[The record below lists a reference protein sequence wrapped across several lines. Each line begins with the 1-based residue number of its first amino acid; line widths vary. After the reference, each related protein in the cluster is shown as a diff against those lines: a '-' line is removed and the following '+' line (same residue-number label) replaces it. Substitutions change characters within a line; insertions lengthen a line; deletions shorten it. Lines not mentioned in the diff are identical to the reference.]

1 VNDKRSSAS
10 ALSAQMLLDPTIIE
24 NPVSFY
30 RQLREHAP
38 VWRVPGTDIVTV
50 ASFDAV
56 ADTVARVEDFSSNL
70 EALLYRDDSGIPAR
84 IEFHGAGIQTLATAD
99 PPVHP
104 VHRGAV
110 FPELVA
116 KRMRLLE
123 PSVDDLAAERLR
135 GALAAGTAF
144 DFMAEVGNLVPITV
158 ITWLIGFED
167 SDPHSLL
174 RAAFDSTDMLSATMT
189 RPVLE
194 SMLRRTDDVATWL
207 AGQLQEALEAPGE
220 SILGAVAR
228 SISNGDLRFEEGV
241 VVIHT
246 LLSAGG
252 ESTSSLLGN
261 AVRILAEQPELQQ
274 QVRDDHALIAP
285 FIEEALRLESPF
297 RYHMRSA
304 RTTTRLAGADV
315 PSGATMLLLW
325 GAANRDP
332 AEYTQPDDVVLDR
345 QAPRHHL
352 AFGRGIHHCVGA
364 PLARLEARVV
374 LTSLLDQTEHFEL
387 TDEPPTR
394 VNSLMVRRHATL
406 PLRCQTR

>member
-1 VNDKRSSAS
+1 
-10 ALSAQMLLDPTIIE
+10 MLLDPTAIE

-30 RQLREHAP
+30 RRLREHAP

-50 ASFDAV
+50 ASFNAV
-56 ADTVARVEDFSSNL
+56 AEAVARVEDFSSNL
-70 EALLYRDDSGIPAR
+70 EALLYRDDSGVPAR
-84 IEFHGAGIQTLATAD
+84 IEFDSAGIQTLATAD
-99 PPVHP
+99 PPVHTLY
-104 VHRGAV
+104 RAAV

-116 KRMRLLE
+116 KRMTLLE
-123 PSVDDLAAERLR
+123 PSVTDLATARLY
-135 GALAAGTAF
+135 GALAAGTRF

-158 ITWLIGFED
+158 IDWLIGFED
-167 SDPHSLL
+167 SDPRALL
-174 RAAFDSTDMLSATMT
+174 QAAFDSTEMLSATMT
-189 RPVLE
+189 LPVLE
-194 SMLRRTDDVATWL
+194 SMLQRTGDVAAWL
-207 AGQLQEALEAPGE
+207 AGQLQGALEAPGD

-228 SISNGDLRFEEGV
+228 SISNDDLRFEEGV
-241 VVIHT
+241 VVLHT

-261 AVRILAEQPELQQ
+261 AVRILAEQPVLQR
-274 QVRDDHALIAP
+274 QVRDDRTLIAP

-304 RTTTRLAGADV
+304 RTTTTLAGAEV
-315 PSGATMLLLW
+315 PSGATVLLLW

-332 AEYTQPDDVVLDR
+332 AEYAQPDEVVLDR
-345 QAPRHHL
+345 QAPRHHA

-374 LTSLLDQTEHFEL
+374 LTALLDQTECFEL
-387 TDEPPTR
+387 TEQLPTR

-406 PLRCQTR
+406 PLRCQLR